1 MEEER
6 GVGGSLPIG
15 KVATDDG
22 CPTGLDLWS
31 IVQAQAAMKSTA
43 NWRDDG
49 WGLIKP
55 DLAMLQL
62 EALASDPT
70 AMVQI

>member
-1 MEEER
+1 MGAPVDEQ
-6 GVGGSLPIG
+6 G
-15 KVATDDG
+15 ATDDD
-22 CPTGLDLWS
+22 CPTGLDLWA

-70 AMVQI
+70 ALVQI